1 MTLPRLLAIA
11 AAMILSLA
19 PLRAEEPAETIQS
32 VISDQIDAFQRSD
45 LPAAF
50 AHASPSIQ
58 SIFGSPERF
67 GQMVRG
73 GYPMIWRPSRF
84 EMLKL
89 LPGPGLQVQTVLFE
103 AQDGSLYEADYEMIE
118 IDGVWRI
125 NGVALR
131 KLPGVAS

>member
-1 MTLPRLLAIA
+1 MTPFRLVALLAA
-11 AAMILSLA
+11 LMLSFA
-19 PLRAEEPAETIQS
+19 PLRAAEPADSIQG
-32 VISDQIDAFQRSD
+32 VISDQIAAFQRSD
-45 LPAAF
+45 LGAAF

-84 EMLKL
+84 EMLRL
-89 LPGPGLQVQTVLFE
+89 QPGPGLQVQTVLFE
-103 AQDGSLYEADYEMIE
+103 AQDGTLFEADYEMIE
-118 IDGVWRI
+118 VDGIWRI

-131 KLPGVAS
+131 KVPGVAS